1 LKHLEIEGCPMVSSK
16 VPTLNEFYDALENVR
31 AIAVKTPI
39 MESHWLSEL
48 TGQPVWYKCE
58 NLQRTGAY
66 KLRGAYNMMSQLTD
80 AEKARGVVA
89 ASAGNHAQGVALAA
103 KVLGIKATIF
113 MPVGASLPKYEATLG
128 YGAEVLLTGAIFDET
143 LVAAKEFTAKTGA
156 VFIPP
161 FDDLDI
167 VRGQGTVALEIME
180 QLPEVDNILVCL
192 GGGGLTAGVATAAK
206 LKAKALGRKV
216 KVYAVQAENAAS
228 WPGSLKAGK
237 PTEIK
242 IQPTIADGI
251 AVAKPGKIPFDLVEE
266 FVDKVITVSED
277 EIAKAMLAVMERSKL
292 VVEAGGVVGVA
303 AIMSGKLKL
312 KGTTAI
318 VLSGGNIDPLL
329 LQRVIRHGLAA
340 SDRYTNI
347 SVMLPDRPGQ
357 LVRTAEAVAA
367 AHANVV
373 EVLHTRHGSG
383 LQISE
388 VELNLSIETRGKEHR
403 KDLMKSLKAAGLNPR
418 LHED

>member
-1 LKHLEIEGCPMVSSK
+1 MPQTKL
-16 VPTLNEFYDALENVR
+16 PTLDEFYHALENVR
-31 AIAVKTPI
+31 GIAIKTP
-39 MESHWLSEL
+39 MLESHWLSEL
-48 TGQPVWYKCE
+48 TGQSVWFKCE

-66 KLRGAYNMMSQLTD
+66 KLRGAYNLISQLSD
-80 AEKARGVVA
+80 EDKARGVVA

-103 KVLGIKATIF
+103 QKLGIKATIF
-113 MPVGASLPKYEATLG
+113 MPVGASLPKYQATLG
-128 YGAEVLLTGAIFDET
+128 YGANVVLTGSIFDDT
-143 LVAAKEFTAKTGA
+143 LAAAKDFTQQTGA

-161 FDDLDI
+161 FDHLDI
-167 VRGQGTVALEIME
+167 VRGQGTVGLEILE
-180 QLPEVDNILVCL
+180 QLPEVDNIVVCL
-192 GGGGLTAGVATAAK
+192 GGGGLTAGVAAAAK
-206 LKAKALGRKV
+206 LKAKELGRKV
-216 KVYAVQAENAAS
+216 KVYAVQSEAAS
-228 WPGSLKAGK
+228 PWPASLKAGK
-237 PTEIK
+237 PIEQK
-242 IQPTIADGI
+242 IQPSIADGI
-251 AVAKPGKIPFDLVEE
+251 AVAKPGKIPFDLIQEY
-266 FVDKVITVSED
+266 VDRVVTVTED

-292 VVEAGGVVGVA
+292 VVEAAGVVGA
-303 AIMSGKLKL
+303 AAVMAGKLKL
-312 KGTTAI
+312 RGTTAI

-373 EVLHTRHGSG
+373 EVLHTRHGNG

-388 VELNLSIETRGKEHR
+388 VELNLSVETRGKEHR
-403 KDLMKSLKAAGLNPR
+403 DELMKSLKDAGLRPR

>member
-1 LKHLEIEGCPMVSSK
+1 MLQKL
-16 VPTLNEFYDALENVR
+16 PTLDEFNKTLENVSG
-31 AIAVKTPI
+31 IALKTP
-39 MESHWLSEL
+39 MLQSQWLSEL
-48 TGQPVWYKCE
+48 SGTDVWFKCE

-66 KLRGAYNMMSQLTD
+66 KLRGAYNMISQLSAAD
-80 AEKARGVVA
+80 KKRGVVA

-103 KVLGIKATIF
+103 KQLGIKATIF
-113 MPVGASLPKYEATLG
+113 MPVGASLPKYQATLG
-128 YGAEVLLTGAIFDET
+128 YGANVVLSGSIFDET
-143 LVAAKEFTAKTGA
+143 LVAAKEFTAQTGA

-161 FDDLDI
+161 FDHHDI
-167 VRGQGTVALEIME
+167 ILGQGTVGLEIMD

-192 GGGGLTAGVATAAK
+192 GGGGLTAGVALAAK
-206 LKAKALGRKV
+206 LKAATMGRKV
-216 KVYAVQAENAAS
+216 KVYAVQAELAAS
-228 WPGSLKAGK
+228 YPASLKAGK
-237 PTEIK
+237 PVEVK
-242 IQPTIADGI
+242 VSPTIADGI
-251 AVAKPGKIPFDLVEE
+251 AVARPGKLPFEIIKKY
-266 FVDKVITVSED
+266 VDKVVTVSED

-303 AIMSGKLKL
+303 ALMAGKLKL

-329 LQRVIRHGLAA
+329 LQRVISHGLAA

-367 AHANVV
+367 AGANVV
-373 EVLHTRHGSG
+373 EVLHTRHGSE

-403 KDLMKSLKAAGLNPR
+403 EELMKSLKAAGLRPR
-418 LHED
+418 LND